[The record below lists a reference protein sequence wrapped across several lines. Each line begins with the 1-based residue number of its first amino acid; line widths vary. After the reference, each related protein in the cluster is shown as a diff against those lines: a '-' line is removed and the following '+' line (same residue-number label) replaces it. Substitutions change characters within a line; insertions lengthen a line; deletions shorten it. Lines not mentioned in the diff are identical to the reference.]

1 MQRKTARENAFLLIF
16 ESVCKVDETAEEIF
30 SKATELRG
38 LEYDEYVKDT
48 FFGSYENKD
57 NIDAAIEKHLT
68 GWKKNRISA
77 VSMAVL
83 RLAAYEML
91 YLSDIPAKVSINE
104 AVELAKKFDEEKS
117 YSFVNGVL
125 NALAAEIDKK

>member
-16 ESVCKVDETAEEIF
+16 ESVCKSDETAEEIF
-30 SKATELRG
+30 TKATELRG
-38 LEYDEYVKDT
+38 LEYDEYVRDT
-48 FFGSYENKD
+48 FFGSYENKES
-57 NIDAAIEKHLT
+57 IDAEIEKHLT
-68 GWKKNRISA
+68 GWKKNRISS

-91 YLSDIPAKVSINE
+91 YISDIPAKVSINE
-104 AVELAKKFDEEKS
+104 AVELAKKYDEEKS

>member
-48 FFGSYENKD
+48 FFGSYENKE

>member
-48 FFGSYENKD
+48 FFGSCENKES
-57 NIDAAIEKHLT
+57 IDAAIEKHLT
-68 GWKKNRISA
+68 GWKKNRISS

-104 AVELAKKFDEEKS
+104 AVELSKKFDEEKS